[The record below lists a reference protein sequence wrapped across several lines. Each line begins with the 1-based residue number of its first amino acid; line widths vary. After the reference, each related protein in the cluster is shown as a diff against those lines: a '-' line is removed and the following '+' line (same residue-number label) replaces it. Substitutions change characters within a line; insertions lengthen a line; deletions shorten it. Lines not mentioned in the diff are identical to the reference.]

1 VKKAKKDKTVIVRHH
16 VKFDNISTKK
26 LYINFDPISMENIK
40 NNPSVYAKN
49 IFFFFI
55 IYALVK

>member
-1 VKKAKKDKTVIVRHH
+1 VIVRHH

-40 NNPSVYAKN
+40 K
-49 IFFFFI
+49 
-55 IYALVK
+55 